1 MSGIPLKVFAAP
13 FKGTAP
19 NAAIAL
25 ALEID
30 VRTLDFVEGN
40 GTFNEQIEVAY
51 TATNTTGKVF
61 PGERQ
66 TATLTLKP
74 DTYERAKARGFRVL
88 SQANLPPGRYQMR
101 VAAGN
106 KAGKAGS
113 VVYDLEVPDFNKD
126 SLMMSGVA
134 FTSAAAAQAPTVKP
148 KDPLAD
154 FLPGP
159 ITAMRE
165 FEKGDLLVLFAE
177 FYENVRSAAAH
188 MLDFKAELRAEG
200 GRVVQAVNDERSSTE
215 LQGKSGGL
223 RLPGAS
229 ATRRRGIR
237 TLRRFTS
244 KDAHAPIRTP
254 SSAATFRSGCVER
267 DSRSSPHLMRL
278 DLIQTV
284 AFAGLML
291 FVGYGLKRMVPVLAR
306 YNIPAPVV
314 GGLPVA
320 ALFALLHA
328 MEWPA
333 PTFDTTLQTPLQ
345 NTFFA
350 SIGFGAS
357 VLVLK
362 RGGPLVAIM
371 MVVASVA
378 AVLQN
383 VVGGVTALA
392 LGQHPLMGVL
402 AGSTT
407 LTGGPA
413 TGLAFAPLF
422 EAGGRDWRGNARSVC
437 SNGGNR
443 RRRSD
448 RWSGRDVLYYNG
460 GRD

>member
-1 MSGIPLKVFAAP
+1 
-13 FKGTAP
+13 
-19 NAAIAL
+19 
-25 ALEID
+25 
-30 VRTLDFVEGN
+30 
-40 GTFNEQIEVAY
+40 
-51 TATNTTGKVF
+51 
-61 PGERQ
+61 
-66 TATLTLKP
+66 
-74 DTYERAKARGFRVL
+74 
-88 SQANLPPGRYQMR
+88 
-101 VAAGN
+101 
-106 KAGKAGS
+106 
-113 VVYDLEVPDFNKD
+113 
-126 SLMMSGVA
+126 
-134 FTSAAAAQAPTVKP
+134 
-148 KDPLAD
+148 
-154 FLPGP
+154 
-159 ITAMRE
+159 
-165 FEKGDLLVLFAE
+165 
-177 FYENVRSAAAH
+177 
-188 MLDFKAELRAEG
+188 
-200 GRVVQAVNDERSSTE
+200 
-215 LQGKSGGL
+215 
-223 RLPGAS
+223 
-229 ATRRRGIR
+229 
-237 TLRRFTS
+237 
-244 KDAHAPIRTP
+244 
-254 SSAATFRSGCVER
+254 
-267 DSRSSPHLMRL
+267 MRL

-328 MEWPA
+328 MDWPA

-422 EAGGRDWRGNARSVC
+422 EEAGVTGAATLAVSAAMGGIVAGGLIGGPVATYLLQRRPRLIPVQAAKEPLMHLVEERTPEPLETAPVGEDVQAYGLIKHLVLLAVSVGAGAWVSAGIEGMGLRLPAYIGAMIVAAVIRNLDDWTGAIGMSQRTMDDLGEVALTLFLVMALMTLRLWELAGVVVPLFVILAVQVALVAAICVWAIPRLMGMDYDAVVIAGGFCGFMLGTTANAMANMGALVERYGPAPKAYLVVPLVGAFGIDFV
-437 SNGGNR
+437 NGLLITATINFWR
-443 RRRSD
+443 
-448 RWSGRDVLYYNG
+448 
-460 GRD
+460 